1 MAGVL
6 GRWGDDSEFPI
17 VLDLLRAIRAHAD
30 KILGGLTAWLGLR
43 SYPAVLIFTGYGL
56 GLTRA
61 ERWSSLHTFFTT
73 ELTRAHDEPQRIVQ
87 ALLLW
92 SWQGGNNDIWRHMEG
107 LDRHK
112 TALSD
117 HLLAVFTPWAKS
129 FAGVS
134 AEFELL
140 FERFEILASL
150 AYLDSVEKADI
161 EAALAGTPPRN
172 WLWMPIGRSGWHSS
186 MRNRL
191 IREIQ
196 TERMTKAL
204 IDGGFGRGRKDH
216 FDLALAN
223 FGRLAARIEWEG

>member
-6 GRWGDDSEFPI
+6 GRWGDNSEFPI
-17 VLDLLRAIRAHAD
+17 MLDLLRAIRAHAD
-30 KILGGLTAWLGLR
+30 KVSGGLVIWLDLR
-43 SYPAVLIFTGYGL
+43 SYPAVLIFTAYGL

-61 ERWSSLHTFFTT
+61 ERWDALHTFFTT
-73 ELTRAHDEPQRIVQ
+73 ELIRPHDEPQRIVQ
-87 ALLLW
+87 AFFLW
-92 SWQGGNNDIWRHMEG
+92 SWRGSSNDFWRHMEG
-107 LDRHK
+107 LDKRK

-134 AEFELL
+134 PEFEST

-150 AYLDSVEKADI
+150 AYLDSMEKTDI

-172 WLWMPIGRSGWHSS
+172 WLWMPIGRSSWHSS

-191 IREIQ
+191 MKEIR

-204 IDGGFGRGRKDH
+204 MDAGFGRRRKDH
-216 FDLALAN
+216 FDLALEN
-223 FGRLAARIEWEG
+223 FTRLAARIDWEG